1 MHIRGCSIDAALTS
15 SRSIDKHQTDE
26 ETRPHPITHM
36 WKLSTGI
43 LQGGLKQGCAR
54 LGFFQRGCL

>member
-43 LQGGLKQGCAR
+43 LQGGLQQGCA
-54 LGFFQRGCL
+54 G